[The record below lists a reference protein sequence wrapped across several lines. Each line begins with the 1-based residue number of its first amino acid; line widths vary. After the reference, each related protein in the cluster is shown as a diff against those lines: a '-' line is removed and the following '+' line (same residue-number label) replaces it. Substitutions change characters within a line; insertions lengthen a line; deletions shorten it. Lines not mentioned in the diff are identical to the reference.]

1 MALTRLLISGSEVRV
16 LHGPPTKRALP
27 EHRKRPLIFGQ
38 RFEGQR
44 REKCSEIGMSP
55 TFDCR
60 CRPARFVDQ
69 ERRIRA
75 ADVNR
80 DYAMRPE
87 PEDTVAVVPQLQ
99 AAWSKGMS

>member
-60 CRPARFVDQ
+60 CRPARLSTRSDGSGQ
-69 ERRIRA
+69 QTSTATMLCGRSRRI
-75 ADVNR
+75 
-80 DYAMRPE
+80 P
-87 PEDTVAVVPQLQ
+87 LL
-99 AAWSKGMS
+99 GMS